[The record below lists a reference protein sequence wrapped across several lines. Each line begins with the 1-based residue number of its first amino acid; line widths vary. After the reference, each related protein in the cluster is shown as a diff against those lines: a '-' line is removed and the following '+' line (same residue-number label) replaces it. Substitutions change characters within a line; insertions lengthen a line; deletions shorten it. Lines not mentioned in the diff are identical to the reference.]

1 MICMDFRPPAFGL
14 RTLCALLG
22 ILFLAIPA
30 QAGPQILEKDGTKY
44 LENADRYLNEA
55 PEVVPK
61 PSPRPTPIPSPS
73 PEEKDDEEVVEKN
86 SPASLRKNR
95 PAPPAIIH
103 ESKIFVGQEVPIPT
117 EYSAPRVQI
126 SAGGYPVVTPSQP
139 RSFET
144 RRTGVLM
151 ETGGAGRFEVSE
163 FEGFIDCGSPIRTAI
178 PLYDDKGKPVGIQMI
193 STPNPILQP
202 VFKTFRREER

>member
-1 MICMDFRPPAFGL
+1 MGVL
-14 RTLCALLG
+14 V
-22 ILFLAIPA
+22 LAIPA
-30 QAGPQILEKDGTKY
+30 LADPQVLEKGGTKY

-55 PEVVPK
+55 PLIQQK
-61 PSPRPTPIPSPS
+61 PSPSPTPVPSPS
-73 PEEKDDEEVVEKN
+73 PEEKEGGEIGEKS
-86 SPASLRKNR
+86 SPVSPRKSR

-103 ESKIFVGQEVPIPT
+103 ESRIFVGQVVPFPT
-117 EYSAPRVQI
+117 EYSAPQVRI
-126 SAGGYPVVTPSQP
+126 GAGGYPIVTPSLP

-144 RRTGVLM
+144 RRAGVLM

-163 FEGFIDCGSPIRTAI
+163 FEGFIDYGSPIRTAI
-178 PLYDDKGKPVGIQMI
+178 PVYDDQGKPVGIQVI

>member
-1 MICMDFRPPAFGL
+1 MICMDFRPPAFGF

-30 QAGPQILEKDGTKY
+30 QAGPQILEKDGK
-44 LENADRYLNEA
+44 
-55 PEVVPK
+55 
-61 PSPRPTPIPSPS
+61 
-73 PEEKDDEEVVEKN
+73 EVVEKTI
-86 SPASLRKNR
+86 PASPPKNR

-103 ESKIFVGQEVPIPT
+103 ESKIFVGQDVPIPT
-117 EYSAPRVQI
+117 EYSAPRVRI

-139 RSFET
+139 RSFEI

-163 FEGFIDCGSPIRTAI
+163 FEGFIDYGGPIRTAI
-178 PLYDDKGKPVGIQMI
+178 PLYDDKGKPVGIQVI
-193 STPNPILQP
+193 STPNPMLQP